1 MGASA
6 SISLCSDSSAVRIRK
21 QNAKISPEPTVPDPG
36 PDTSPVFGVTL
47 ERLREDGQLVCG
59 VPHMLRHMVDF
70 LDRNGVQQ
78 RGLFR
83 LSGSVVRTR
92 QLRLRLDRGER
103 MDLEV
108 EGDVSTV
115 ASLLKLFFR
124 ELPSPIIPEPQR
136 KDLVLSLT
144 ECKNEAELIAALKEK
159 LSSLP
164 VDNHSILSYLLHFLS
179 RVASHSQSN
188 HMPVENLATVFG
200 PCIFHVPSG
209 PRMLEEQNVCNA
221 LLLHLLRHQSVVFI
235 CPPDLPHPPPSQDTP
250 SPPPP
255 LAALSHFEE
264 RLGGPPS
271 TSRSEESN
279 SVGRFDGDSTTS
291 ETGGLTANTP
301 RKAWTP
307 SNLNSPETLD
317 LGSELTSHTQH
328 LIPDLLEDVVDG
340 EPGCVLTCSAYPR
353 PAGEPSQQD
362 EEDPGSAGEP
372 SQQEEEEDPGPA
384 GEPNQQG
391 EEDPGPAG
399 EPNQQE
405 EEEDPGPAG
414 EPNQQEEEDPGPAGE
429 PNQQGEED
437 PGPAGEPNQQEEEDP
452 GPAGEPNQQEE
463 EDPGP
468 AGEPN
473 QQGEEDPGPAG
484 EPNQQEEEED
494 PGPAGEPNQ
503 QEEEDPGPAGEPNQQ
518 EEEDPGPAGEPNQQE
533 EEDPGPAGEPNQ
545 QEEEDPGPA
554 GEPNQQEEED
564 PGPAGEPNQ
573 QEEED
578 PGPAGEPNQQ
588 EEEDPGCPRGRTR
601 SQQEEDPATSSS
613 IKEEEDEETE
623 RGTTPLAIC
632 GLMDHS
638 KEDYYQDH
646 DPSSSERS
654 RSVAVSWQAQDT
666 QNQDHHKDSMTRL
679 QMADGINLSDSE
691 KSPTLK
697 QQALEAELCPSPP
710 GTPQED
716 LEHPPCTKDY
726 QSLTPT
732 PHSLPKQEQDI
743 ISASL
748 TEASPVQR
756 PSVSLSEGSSSECLM
771 TPGPSPLLQRLAA
784 GDCPVPSPRSHNLS
798 QGHRFNTDP
807 ETAPSPPCSQHIRM
821 AHYTVRTEPA
831 EGANKAPSVTM
842 LNRHIQNLRKRIR
855 RFEEHFEQERQY
867 RPAHNDRTA
876 HPEVSR
882 LMRDLTKSRKQ
893 LKELKLK
900 QCAEGLREQQ
910 RGGNTGP
917 CRSTSD
923 PQGAMEHYHNS
934 NNKPS
939 LEETVDS
946 LIKRLMEKR
955 EEEGLPDNIKEMTPA
970 QMAVEKVTLQKCL
983 LYFESLYGRP
993 STRQEKT
1000 LMKSFYD
1007 RYRQV
1012 KQQLLCPPTTIPVIT
1027 TIEEEE
1033 GSDEE
1038 CVKDSPWL
1046 PHTALRCVSS
1056 DESLR
1061 LPQNEVTN
1069 MPLVSPLEEL
1079 KGLQPPSVTTATLHE
1094 ASRSELLEQLRVTR
1108 AEKKRLR
1115 SVLRDFEDH
1124 FYTQTGRAAQKEDR
1138 GPMAE
1143 EYCEYKNL
1151 KAKLRLLEV
1160 LLSKRDT
1167 PKTV

>member
-1 MGASA
+1 
-6 SISLCSDSSAVRIRK
+6 
-21 QNAKISPEPTVPDPG
+21 
-36 PDTSPVFGVTL
+36 
-47 ERLREDGQLVCG
+47 
-59 VPHMLRHMVDF
+59 
-70 LDRNGVQQ
+70 
-78 RGLFR
+78 
-83 LSGSVVRTR
+83 
-92 QLRLRLDRGER
+92 
-103 MDLEV
+103 
-108 EGDVSTV
+108 
-115 ASLLKLFFR
+115 
-124 ELPSPIIPEPQR
+124 
-136 KDLVLSLT
+136 
-144 ECKNEAELIAALKEK
+144 
-159 LSSLP
+159 
-164 VDNHSILSYLLHFLS
+164 
-179 RVASHSQSN
+179 
-188 HMPVENLATVFG
+188 
-200 PCIFHVPSG
+200 
-209 PRMLEEQNVCNA
+209 MLEEQSVCNA

-255 LAALSHFEE
+255 LAALSHFESRLQE

-291 ETGGLTANTP
+291 ETGSLTTNTP

-317 LGSELTSHTQH
+317 IGLHLTTHTQH

-340 EPGCVLTCSAYPR
+340 EPGCVLTCSTYPG
-353 PAGEPSQQD
+353 P
-362 EEDPGSAGEP
+362 AGEP
-372 SQQEEEEDPGPA
+372 SQQEEENPGPA
-384 GEPNQQG
+384 GEPSQQ
-391 EEDPGPAG
+391 
-399 EPNQQE
+399 
-405 EEEDPGPAG
+405 EEEDPGPAE

-429 PNQQGEED
+429 PS
-437 PGPAGEPNQQEEEDP
+437 QQEEEDP
-452 GPAGEPNQQEE
+452 GPAEEPSQQEEENPGPAVELSQQKEENPGPAGELSQQEE
-463 EDPGP
+463 EDLGPAVELSQQEEENPGP
-468 AGEPN
+468 AGELS
-473 QQGEEDPGPAG
+473 QQEEEDLGPAG
-484 EPNQQEEEED
+484 EPSQHEEE
-494 PGPAGEPNQ
+494 N
-503 QEEEDPGPAGEPNQQ
+503 
-518 EEEDPGPAGEPNQQE
+518 
-533 EEDPGPAGEPNQ
+533 
-545 QEEEDPGPA
+545 
-554 GEPNQQEEED
+554 
-564 PGPAGEPNQ
+564 
-573 QEEED
+573 
-578 PGPAGEPNQQ
+578 
-588 EEEDPGCPRGRTR
+588 PGCLRGRTR

-613 IKEEEDEETE
+613 IKEEEEEEKE

-632 GLMDHS
+632 GLMDS

-646 DPSSSERS
+646 DPSSSERV
-654 RSVAVSWQAQDT
+654 RCVAVSWQAQDI
-666 QNQDHHKDSMTRL
+666 QNQDQHKNSMTRI

-691 KSPTLK
+691 KSPSLK

-716 LEHPPCTKDY
+716 LDHPPCTKDH
-726 QSLTPT
+726 QNLTPSL
-732 PHSLPKQEQDI
+732 HSLPKQEQDI
-743 ISASL
+743 ISTSL

-771 TPGPSPLLQRLAA
+771 TPSSSPLLQRLAV

-798 QGHRFNTDP
+798 LGHRFNTDP

-831 EGANKAPSVTM
+831 EGANKAPSVTT
-842 LNRHIQNLRKRIR
+842 LNRHIQNVRKRIR

-900 QCAEGLREQQ
+900 QYAEGLREQHK
-910 RGGNTGP
+910 GGNTGT
-917 CRSTSD
+917 CRSTSE
-923 PQGAMEHYHNS
+923 PKGPMEHYHNS

-939 LEETVDS
+939 LEETIDS
-946 LIKRLMEKR
+946 LMKRLMEKR
-955 EEEGLPDNIKEMTPA
+955 EEEELPDNIKEMTPA

-1000 LMKSFYD
+1000 LMKPLYD

-1012 KQQLLCPPTTIPVIT
+1012 KQQLLCSPTTIPVIT

-1038 CVKDSPWL
+1038 CVKDNTWL
-1046 PHTALRCVSS
+1046 SHTALRCVSS

-1061 LPQNEVTN
+1061 LPHSEVAN
-1069 MPLVSPLEEL
+1069 MPLVSPLEEI

-1115 SVLRDFEDH
+1115 SALRAFEAH
-1124 FYTQTGRAAQKEDR
+1124 FYTQTGRAAQKEDH

>member
-21 QNAKISPEPTVPDPG
+21 HNAKISPEPTVPG

-70 LDRNGVQQ
+70 LYRNGVQQ

-92 QLRLRLDRGER
+92 QLRLMWDRGER
-103 MDLEV
+103 MDLV
-108 EGDVSTV
+108 EEDVSIV

-144 ECKNEAELIAALKEK
+144 ECKNEAELNAALKEK

-209 PRMLEEQNVCNA
+209 PRMLEEQSVCNA

-255 LAALSHFEE
+255 LAALSHFESRLQE
-264 RLGGPPS
+264 RLGGPTS

-291 ETGGLTANTP
+291 ETGSLTTNTP

-317 LGSELTSHTQH
+317 IGSHLTTHTQH
-328 LIPDLLEDVVDG
+328 LLPDLLEDVVDG
-340 EPGCVLTCSAYPR
+340 EPGCVLTCSTYPG
-353 PAGEPSQQD
+353 PAEETSQQEEEDPGPAEETSQQEEEDPGPAEEPNQQEEEDPGPAEEPSQQE
-362 EEDPGSAGEP
+362 EEDPGPAEEP

-384 GEPNQQG
+384 E
-391 EEDPGPAG
+391 

-405 EEEDPGPAG
+405 EENPGPAVELSQQEEENPGPAG
-414 EPNQQEEEDPGPAGE
+414 ELSQQEEEDLGPAGE
-429 PNQQGEED
+429 PSQH
-437 PGPAGEPNQQEEEDP
+437 EEE
-452 GPAGEPNQQEE
+452 N
-463 EDPGP
+463 
-468 AGEPN
+468 
-473 QQGEEDPGPAG
+473 
-484 EPNQQEEEED
+484 
-494 PGPAGEPNQ
+494 
-503 QEEEDPGPAGEPNQQ
+503 
-518 EEEDPGPAGEPNQQE
+518 
-533 EEDPGPAGEPNQ
+533 
-545 QEEEDPGPA
+545 
-554 GEPNQQEEED
+554 
-564 PGPAGEPNQ
+564 
-573 QEEED
+573 
-578 PGPAGEPNQQ
+578 
-588 EEEDPGCPRGRTR
+588 PGCLRGRTR

-613 IKEEEDEETE
+613 IKDEEDEEKE
-623 RGTTPLAIC
+623 RGTTRLAIC

-646 DPSSSERS
+646 DPSSSERV
-654 RSVAVSWQAQDT
+654 RCVAVSWQAQDT
-666 QNQDHHKDSMTRL
+666 QNQDQHKNSMTRIE
-679 QMADGINLSDSE
+679 MADGINLSDSE
-691 KSPTLK
+691 KSPSLK

-710 GTPQED
+710 GTPQENLD
-716 LEHPPCTKDY
+716 HPPCTKDH
-726 QSLTPT
+726 QNLTPSL
-732 PHSLPKQEQDI
+732 HSLPKQEQDI
-743 ISASL
+743 ISTSL
-748 TEASPVQR
+748 TASPVQR

-771 TPGPSPLLQRLAA
+771 TPSPSPLLQRLAV

-798 QGHRFNTDP
+798 LGHRFNTDP

-831 EGANKAPSVTM
+831 EGANKAPSVTT
-842 LNRHIQNLRKRIR
+842 LNRHIQNVRKRIR
-855 RFEEHFEQERQY
+855 HFEEHFEHERQY

-900 QCAEGLREQQ
+900 QCAEGLREQHK
-910 RGGNTGP
+910 GGNTGT
-917 CRSTSD
+917 CRSTSE
-923 PQGAMEHYHNS
+923 PKGPMEHYHNS

-939 LEETVDS
+939 LEETIDS
-946 LIKRLMEKR
+946 LMKRLMEKR
-955 EEEGLPDNIKEMTPA
+955 EEEELPDNIKEMTPA

-1000 LMKSFYD
+1000 LMKPLYD

-1012 KQQLLCPPTTIPVIT
+1012 KQQLLCSPTTIPVIT

-1038 CVKDSPWL
+1038 CVKDSTWL

-1061 LPQNEVTN
+1061 LPHSEVAI
-1069 MPLVSPLEEL
+1069 MPLVSPLEEI

-1115 SVLRDFEDH
+1115 SALRVFEDH
-1124 FYTQTGRAAQKEDR
+1124 FYTQTGRAAQKEDH

-1151 KAKLRLLEV
+1151 KAKLRLLDV

>member
-21 QNAKISPEPTVPDPG
+21 HNAKISPEPTVPG

-47 ERLREDGQLVCG
+47 ERLREDGQLVSG

-92 QLRLRLDRGER
+92 QLRLMWDRGER
-103 MDLEV
+103 MDLV
-108 EGDVSTV
+108 EEDVSIV

-144 ECKNEAELIAALKEK
+144 ECKNEAELNAALKEK

-209 PRMLEEQNVCNA
+209 PRMLEEQSVCNA

-235 CPPDLPHPPPSQDTP
+235 CPPDLPHLPPSQDTP

-255 LAALSHFEE
+255 LAALSHFESRLQE

-291 ETGGLTANTP
+291 ETGSLTTNTP

-317 LGSELTSHTQH
+317 IGSHLTTHTQH

-340 EPGCVLTCSAYPR
+340 EPGCVLTCSTYPG
-353 PAGEPSQQD
+353 P
-362 EEDPGSAGEP
+362 AGEP
-372 SQQEEEEDPGPA
+372 SQQEEENPGPA
-384 GEPNQQG
+384 GEPSQQ
-391 EEDPGPAG
+391 
-399 EPNQQE
+399 
-405 EEEDPGPAG
+405 EEEDPGPAE

-429 PNQQGEED
+429 PSQKEEED
-437 PGPAGEPNQQEEEDP
+437 PGPAGEPSQQEEEDPGPAEEPNQQEEEDP
-452 GPAGEPNQQEE
+452 GPAGEPSQKEEEDPGPAEEPSQQEE

-468 AGEPN
+468 AVELS
-473 QQGEEDPGPAG
+473 QQEEENPGPAG
-484 EPNQQEEEED
+484 ELSQQEEEDLGPAVELSQQEEENTGPAGELSQQEEED
-494 PGPAGEPNQ
+494 LGPAGEPSQ
-503 QEEEDPGPAGEPNQQ
+503 HEEEN
-518 EEEDPGPAGEPNQQE
+518 
-533 EEDPGPAGEPNQ
+533 
-545 QEEEDPGPA
+545 
-554 GEPNQQEEED
+554 
-564 PGPAGEPNQ
+564 
-573 QEEED
+573 
-578 PGPAGEPNQQ
+578 
-588 EEEDPGCPRGRTR
+588 PGCLRGRTR

-613 IKEEEDEETE
+613 IKEEEDEEKE

-632 GLMDHS
+632 GLMDS
-638 KEDYYQDH
+638 KEDYCQDH
-646 DPSSSERS
+646 DPSSSQRV
-654 RSVAVSWQAQDT
+654 RCVTVSWQAQDT
-666 QNQDHHKDSMTRL
+666 QNQDQHKNSMAR
-679 QMADGINLSDSE
+679 MADGINLSDSE
-691 KSPTLK
+691 KSPSLK

-710 GTPQED
+710 GTPQEHLD
-716 LEHPPCTKDY
+716 HPPCTKDH
-726 QSLTPT
+726 QNLTPSL
-732 PHSLPKQEQDI
+732 HSLPKQEQDI
-743 ISASL
+743 ISTSL
-748 TEASPVQR
+748 TASPVQR

-771 TPGPSPLLQRLAA
+771 TPSPSPLLQRLAV

-798 QGHRFNTDP
+798 LGHRFNTDP
-807 ETAPSPPCSQHIRM
+807 EMAPSPPCSQHIRM

-831 EGANKAPSVTM
+831 EGANKAPSVTT
-842 LNRHIQNLRKRIR
+842 LNRHIQNVRKRIR

-900 QCAEGLREQQ
+900 QYAEGLREQHKE
-910 RGGNTGP
+910 GNTGT
-917 CRSTSD
+917 CRSTSE
-923 PQGAMEHYHNS
+923 PKGPMEHYHNS

-939 LEETVDS
+939 LEETIDS
-946 LIKRLMEKR
+946 LMKRLMEKR
-955 EEEGLPDNIKEMTPA
+955 EEEELPDNIKEMTPA

-1000 LMKSFYD
+1000 LMKPLYD

-1012 KQQLLCPPTTIPVIT
+1012 KQQLLCSPTTIPVIT

-1038 CVKDSPWL
+1038 CVKDSTWL

-1061 LPQNEVTN
+1061 LPHSEVPN
-1069 MPLVSPLEEL
+1069 MPLVSPLEEI

-1115 SVLRDFEDH
+1115 SALRAFEDH
-1124 FYTQTGRAAQKEDR
+1124 FYTQTGRAAQKEDH

>member
-21 QNAKISPEPTVPDPG
+21 HNAKISPERTVPG

-59 VPHMLRHMVDF
+59 VPRMLRHMVDF
-70 LDRNGVQQ
+70 LDRNGLQQ

-83 LSGSVVRTR
+83 LSGSVLRTR
-92 QLRLRLDRGER
+92 QLRLMWDRGER

-108 EGDVSTV
+108 EEDVSIV

-124 ELPSPIIPEPQR
+124 ELPNPIIPEPQR

-144 ECKNEAELIAALKEK
+144 ERKNEAELNAALKEK

-164 VDNHSILSYLLHFLS
+164 VDKHSILFYLLHFLS

-209 PRMLEEQNVCNA
+209 PRMLEEQSVCNA

-250 SPPPP
+250 SPPPH
-255 LAALSHFEE
+255 LAALSHFKSRLQE

-291 ETGGLTANTP
+291 ETGSLTTNTP
-301 RKAWTP
+301 RKA

-317 LGSELTSHTQH
+317 LGSHLTTHTQH

-340 EPGCVLTCSAYPR
+340 EPGCVLTCSTYPG
-353 PAGEPSQQD
+353 P
-362 EEDPGSAGEP
+362 AGEP
-372 SQQEEEEDPGPA
+372 SQQEEENPGPVEEPSQQEEEDAGPAEEPSQQKEENPGPA
-384 GEPNQQG
+384 GEPSQH
-391 EEDPGPAG
+391 EEENPGPAE
-399 EPNQQE
+399 EPS
-405 EEEDPGPAG
+405 
-414 EPNQQEEEDPGPAGE
+414 QQEEEDPGPA
-429 PNQQGEED
+429 EETS
-437 PGPAGEPNQQEEEDP
+437 QQEEEDP
-452 GPAGEPNQQEE
+452 GPAEEPNQQENPGPAEEPSQQEEENPGPAGEPRQQEEEEDFGPAEEPNQQEE
-463 EDPGP
+463 NPGPAEDPSQQEEENAGPAGEPSQQEEENPGP
-468 AGEPN
+468 AGEPS
-473 QQGEEDPGPAG
+473 QH
-484 EPNQQEEEED
+484 
-494 PGPAGEPNQ
+494 
-503 QEEEDPGPAGEPNQQ
+503 
-518 EEEDPGPAGEPNQQE
+518 
-533 EEDPGPAGEPNQ
+533 
-545 QEEEDPGPA
+545 
-554 GEPNQQEEED
+554 
-564 PGPAGEPNQ
+564 
-573 QEEED
+573 
-578 PGPAGEPNQQ
+578 
-588 EEEDPGCPRGRTR
+588 PGCPRGRTR
-601 SQQEEDPATSSS
+601 SQQEKDPATSSS
-613 IKEEEDEETE
+613 IKEEEDEEKE
-623 RGTTPLAIC
+623 RGTTPLAVC
-632 GLMDHS
+632 VLMDHS

-646 DPSSSERS
+646 DPSSSERV
-654 RSVAVSWQAQDT
+654 RCVAVSWQAQDT
-666 QNQDHHKDSMTRL
+666 QNQDQHKNSMTRL

-691 KSPTLK
+691 KSPSLK

-716 LEHPPCTKDY
+716 LDHPPCTKDY
-726 QSLTPT
+726 QSLTPSL
-732 PHSLPKQEQDI
+732 HSLPKQEQDI
-743 ISASL
+743 ISTSL
-748 TEASPVQR
+748 TASPVQR
-756 PSVSLSEGSSSECLM
+756 PPVSLSEGSSSECLM
-771 TPGPSPLLQRLAA
+771 TPSPSPLLQRLAV

-798 QGHRFNTDP
+798 LGHRFNTDP

-831 EGANKAPSVTM
+831 EGANKAPSVTT
-842 LNRHIQNLRKRIR
+842 LNRHIQNVRKRIR

-876 HPEVSR
+876 HHEVSR

-910 RGGNTGP
+910 KGGNTGT
-917 CRSTSD
+917 CRSTSE
-923 PQGAMEHYHNS
+923 PKGAMEHYHNS

-939 LEETVDS
+939 LEETIDS
-946 LIKRLMEKR
+946 LMKRLMEKR

-1000 LMKSFYD
+1000 LMKPFYD

-1012 KQQLLCPPTTIPVIT
+1012 KQQLLCSPTTIPVIT

-1038 CVKDSPWL
+1038 CVKDSTWL

-1061 LPQNEVTN
+1061 LPHSEVAN
-1069 MPLVSPLEEL
+1069 MPLVSPLEEI

-1115 SVLRDFEDH
+1115 SALRVFEDH

-1151 KAKLRLLEV
+1151 KAKHRLLEV

>member
-1 MGASA
+1 
-6 SISLCSDSSAVRIRK
+6 
-21 QNAKISPEPTVPDPG
+21 
-36 PDTSPVFGVTL
+36 
-47 ERLREDGQLVCG
+47 
-59 VPHMLRHMVDF
+59 
-70 LDRNGVQQ
+70 
-78 RGLFR
+78 
-83 LSGSVVRTR
+83 
-92 QLRLRLDRGER
+92 
-103 MDLEV
+103 
-108 EGDVSTV
+108 
-115 ASLLKLFFR
+115 
-124 ELPSPIIPEPQR
+124 
-136 KDLVLSLT
+136 
-144 ECKNEAELIAALKEK
+144 
-159 LSSLP
+159 
-164 VDNHSILSYLLHFLS
+164 
-179 RVASHSQSN
+179 
-188 HMPVENLATVFG
+188 
-200 PCIFHVPSG
+200 
-209 PRMLEEQNVCNA
+209 MLEEQSVCNA
-221 LLLHLLRHQSVVFI
+221 LLLHLLRHHSVVFI
-235 CPPDLPHPPPSQDTP
+235 CPLDLPHTPPSQDTP

-255 LAALSHFEE
+255 LAALSHFESRLQE

-291 ETGGLTANTP
+291 ETGSLTTNTP

-317 LGSELTSHTQH
+317 LGSHLTTHTQH

-340 EPGCVLTCSAYPR
+340 EPGCVLTCSAYPG
-353 PAGEPSQQD
+353 PVGEPSQQ
-362 EEDPGSAGEP
+362 EEENPGPAGEP
-372 SQQEEEEDPGPA
+372 SQQEEENPGPA
-384 GEPNQQG
+384 GEPS
-391 EEDPGPAG
+391 
-399 EPNQQE
+399 
-405 EEEDPGPAG
+405 
-414 EPNQQEEEDPGPAGE
+414 QQEEEDPGPAGE
-429 PNQQGEED
+429 PSQQEED
-437 PGPAGEPNQQEEEDP
+437 PGPAEEPSQQEEDPGPAEEPSQQEEENPGPAGEPSQQEEDPGPAEEPSQQEEEDP
-452 GPAGEPNQQEE
+452 GPAGEPSQQE

-468 AGEPN
+468 AEEPRQQEENPGPVGEPS
-473 QQGEEDPGPAG
+473 
-484 EPNQQEEEED
+484 QQEEEN
-494 PGPAGEPNQ
+494 PGPAEEPSQ
-503 QEEEDPGPAGEPNQQ
+503 QEEENPGPAVEPS
-518 EEEDPGPAGEPNQQE
+518 
-533 EEDPGPAGEPNQ
+533 
-545 QEEEDPGPA
+545 
-554 GEPNQQEEED
+554 
-564 PGPAGEPNQ
+564 
-573 QEEED
+573 
-578 PGPAGEPNQQ
+578 QQ

-613 IKEEEDEETE
+613 IKEEEDEEKE

-646 DPSSSERS
+646 DPSSSERV
-654 RSVAVSWQAQDT
+654 RCVAVSWQAQDT
-666 QNQDHHKDSMTRL
+666 QNQDQHKDSMTRF

-691 KSPTLK
+691 KSPSLK
-697 QQALEAELCPSPP
+697 QQALEAELCPSPL

-716 LEHPPCTKDY
+716 LDHPPCTKDY
-726 QSLTPT
+726 QSLTPSL
-732 PHSLPKQEQDI
+732 HSLPKQEHDM
-743 ISASL
+743 ISTSL

-756 PSVSLSEGSSSECLM
+756 PSLSLSEGSSSECLM
-771 TPGPSPLLQRLAA
+771 TPSPSPLLQRLAV

-798 QGHRFNTDP
+798 LGHRFNTDP
-807 ETAPSPPCSQHIRM
+807 ETAPSPPCFQHIRM

-831 EGANKAPSVTM
+831 EGANKAPSVTT
-842 LNRHIQNLRKRIR
+842 LNRHIQNVRKRIR

-876 HPEVSR
+876 HPELSR
-882 LMRDLTKSRKQ
+882 LMRDLAKSRKQ

-910 RGGNTGP
+910 KGGNTGT
-917 CRSTSD
+917 CRSTSE
-923 PQGAMEHYHNS
+923 PKGAMEHYHNS

-946 LIKRLMEKR
+946 LMKRLMEKR

-970 QMAVEKVTLQKCL
+970 QMAVEKVSLQKCL

-1000 LMKSFYD
+1000 LMKPFYD

-1012 KQQLLCPPTTIPVIT
+1012 KQQLLCSPTTIPVIT

-1038 CVKDSPWL
+1038 CVKDSTWL

-1061 LPQNEVTN
+1061 LPHSEVAN
-1069 MPLVSPLEEL
+1069 MPLVSPLEEI

-1115 SVLRDFEDH
+1115 SALRVFEDH

>member
-6 SISLCSDSSAVRIRK
+6 SISLCSDSSAVRIQK
-21 QNAKISPEPTVPDPG
+21 HNAKISPELTVPG

-59 VPHMLRHMVDF
+59 VPHILRHMVDF

-92 QLRLRLDRGER
+92 QLRLKWDRGER

-108 EGDVSTV
+108 EEDVSIV

-144 ECKNEAELIAALKEK
+144 ECKNEAELNAALKEK
-159 LSSLP
+159 LSRLP
-164 VDNHSILSYLLHFLS
+164 VDNHRILSYILHFLS

-188 HMPVENLATVFG
+188 HMPMENLATVFG

-209 PRMLEEQNVCNA
+209 PRMLEEQSVCNA

-235 CPPDLPHPPPSQDTP
+235 CPLDLPHTPPSQDTP

-255 LAALSHFEE
+255 LAALSHFESRLQE

-291 ETGGLTANTP
+291 ETGSLTTNTP

-317 LGSELTSHTQH
+317 LGSHLTTHTQH

-340 EPGCVLTCSAYPR
+340 EPGCVLPCSDYP
-353 PAGEPSQQD
+353 
-362 EEDPGSAGEP
+362 AGEP
-372 SQQEEEEDPGPA
+372 SQQEEENPGPA
-384 GEPNQQG
+384 GEPSQQ
-391 EEDPGPAG
+391 EEDPGPAE
-399 EPNQQE
+399 EPSQQE
-405 EEEDPGPAG
+405 EENPGPAG
-414 EPNQQEEEDPGPAGE
+414 EPSQQEEENPGPVGEPSQQEEENPGPVGEPSQQEEEDPGPAEE
-429 PNQQGEED
+429 PSQQEEEN
-437 PGPAGEPNQQEEEDP
+437 PGPAGEPSQQEEENPGPAGEPSQQEEENPGPVGEPSQQEEEDP
-452 GPAGEPNQQEE
+452 GPAEEPSQQEE
-463 EDPGP
+463 ENPGP
-468 AGEPN
+468 AEEPS
-473 QQGEEDPGPAG
+473 
-484 EPNQQEEEED
+484 
-494 PGPAGEPNQ
+494 
-503 QEEEDPGPAGEPNQQ
+503 
-518 EEEDPGPAGEPNQQE
+518 
-533 EEDPGPAGEPNQ
+533 
-545 QEEEDPGPA
+545 
-554 GEPNQQEEED
+554 
-564 PGPAGEPNQ
+564 
-573 QEEED
+573 
-578 PGPAGEPNQQ
+578 QQ

-613 IKEEEDEETE
+613 IKEEEDEEKE

-632 GLMDHS
+632 RLMDHS

-646 DPSSSERS
+646 DPSSSERV
-654 RSVAVSWQAQDT
+654 RCVAVSWQAQDT
-666 QNQDHHKDSMTRL
+666 QNQDQHKDSMTRF

-691 KSPTLK
+691 KSPSLK
-697 QQALEAELCPSPP
+697 QQALEAELCPSPL

-716 LEHPPCTKDY
+716 LDHPPCTKDY
-726 QSLTPT
+726 QSLTPSL
-732 PHSLPKQEQDI
+732 HSLPKQEQDM
-743 ISASL
+743 ISTSL

-756 PSVSLSEGSSSECLM
+756 PSLSLSEGSSSECLM
-771 TPGPSPLLQRLAA
+771 TPSPSPLLQRLAV

-798 QGHRFNTDP
+798 LGHRFNTDP
-807 ETAPSPPCSQHIRM
+807 ETAPSPPCFQHIRM

-831 EGANKAPSVTM
+831 EGANKAPSVTT
-842 LNRHIQNLRKRIR
+842 LNRHIQNVRKRIR

-882 LMRDLTKSRKQ
+882 LMRDLAKSRKQ

-910 RGGNTGP
+910 KGGNTGT
-917 CRSTSD
+917 CRSTSE
-923 PQGAMEHYHNS
+923 PKGAMEHYHNS

-939 LEETVDS
+939 LEETIDS
-946 LIKRLMEKR
+946 LMKRLMEKR

-970 QMAVEKVTLQKCL
+970 QMAVEKVSLQKCL

-1000 LMKSFYD
+1000 LMKPFYD

-1012 KQQLLCPPTTIPVIT
+1012 KQQLLCSPTTIPVIT

-1038 CVKDSPWL
+1038 CVNHSTWL

-1061 LPQNEVTN
+1061 LPHSEVAN
-1069 MPLVSPLEEL
+1069 MPLVSPLEEI

-1115 SVLRDFEDH
+1115 SALRVFEDH